1 MALNRVTLD
10 DKYDLAKSRIFVTGF
25 QALVRLCLMQKERDR
40 RAGLNTAGYVTG
52 YRGSPLGTLDQQF
65 IRARR
70 HLDRYDVLFQGGLN
84 EDIAATALWGS
95 QQAEL
100 RGEGKFDG
108 VFGLWYGKG
117 PGVDRT
123 GDVFRHAN
131 FAGASRYGGVLAL
144 MGDDHTAE
152 SSTTAH
158 QSEYHFID
166 VMIPI
171 LNPAGVQEILDYG
184 LYGWAM
190 SRFCGT
196 WVALKSMHE
205 TVESTAVIDGSLER
219 VNITIPRDFAM
230 PDGGLNIRLRDTI
243 LGQEAR
249 LHDYKRDAMLAFVR
263 ANKLNTY
270 ITSGGRK
277 PRIGIITVGKSYLD
291 VRQALDELGI
301 DEVKCNDLGI
311 RLYKIGCPWPIGRD
325 DLKSFAEGL
334 ELIIV
339 IEEKRSLLEVQVREE
354 LYGTANQPVCIGKK
368 DEAGNWLFPVK
379 GALDPN
385 EVAICIGDRILQRV
399 GPNEEI
405 ARRVAGLKEAQ
416 RILAETTDIAVRTP
430 YFCSGCPH
438 NSSTVVPDG
447 MRAYAG
453 IGCHYMAQWMDRSTL
468 GYTQMGGEGANWIGE
483 APFSKR
489 AHVFQNLGDGTYNH
503 SGYMAI
509 RGAIAA
515 GVNIT
520 YKILFNDAVAMT
532 GGQANDGGLTVPQIA
547 RQVAAEGAKR
557 IVVVTDEPW
566 KYSKRE
572 DWPRGLTIHHRD
584 DLIPVQ
590 EELARIPGVTVLIYD
605 QTCAAEKRRRRKR
618 GTFPDPDKRVI
629 INELV
634 CEGCGDCGV
643 KSNCVS
649 VQPLETEWGRKR
661 TIDQSSC
668 NKDFSCV
675 KGFCPSF
682 VTVTGAK
689 LKQGT
694 AGALTSPQPKSDVSD
709 FGHLKVPNSGK
720 PEFGRGE
727 VGSPREPGEGKPS
740 HAQSK
745 QGAPLPAGGEREI
758 TGNGDLPEP
767 DLPPIKQTFDVIV
780 TGVGGTGIVTIGG
793 ILGMA
798 AHLEGKG
805 VGVLDMAGLAQKGGA
820 VHSHMRIAERP
831 EDIHAIRI
839 AAGAADLVLGGDIVV
854 AGNKKVLAAVKHGS
868 TVMVINM
875 AEFLPGDFTRNP
887 DFSLP
892 TERLKRAIIA
902 DAGREKTHF
911 IDATR
916 AALAL
921 FGNTVAANIFL
932 VGYAYQLGAIPLS
945 AASID
950 EAIALNG
957 EAVEMNKAAFRWGR
971 RAAIDREALAAVIEP
986 APAQLSDA
994 RKLSQSFAE
1003 VVARRVEFLTAYQ
1016 DARYAARYRGWVDRT
1031 QAVEAERVPG
1041 RSGLAEAV
1049 ARYLFKLMAYKDE
1062 YEVARLYSDGSFMK
1076 QVHSELGGERLR
1088 FHVHLA
1094 PPLLA
1099 PVNKATGEPKKLTF
1113 GPWIFPLFKVLAKFK
1128 GLRGTPF
1135 DPFGY
1140 SCERKTERA
1149 LIADYEAMLT
1159 EVLPKLAVSNH
1170 HIAVGLAAIPE
1181 KIRGFGH
1188 VKMRHLKAAK
1198 ADEAALFEQF
1208 RAGPRPLLR
1217 AAE

>member
-1 MALNRVTLD
+1 MAPNHVTLD

-25 QALVRLCLMQKERDR
+25 QSIVRLCLMQKERDR
-40 RAGLNTAGYVTG
+40 LAGLNTAGYVTG

-65 IRARR
+65 IRAQRT
-70 HLDRYDVLFQGGLN
+70 LDKYDIKFQSGIN
-84 EDIAATALWGS
+84 EDIAATALWGT

-100 RGEGKFDG
+100 RGEGKYDG

-131 FAGASRYGGVLAL
+131 FAGTSKHGGVLAL

-205 TVESTAVIDGSLER
+205 TVESTAVIDGSLDR
-219 VNITIPRDFAM
+219 VNIVMPTDFEM
-230 PDGGLNIRLRDTI
+230 PEGGLNIRLRDTI

-263 ANKLNTY
+263 ANKLNRY
-270 ITSGGRK
+270 ITSGGRNPK
-277 PRIGIITVGKSYLD
+277 IGIITVGKSYLD
-291 VRQALDELGI
+291 VRQALDELSL

-311 RLYKIGCPWPIGRD
+311 RLYKIGCPWPISRQ
-325 DLKSFAEGL
+325 DLKQFAEGL

-339 IEEKRSLLEVQVREE
+339 VEEKRSLLEVQVREE
-354 LYGTANQPVCIGKK
+354 LYGTANQPVCIGKR
-368 DEAGNWLFPVK
+368 DEQGNWLFPVK

-385 EVAICIGDRILQRV
+385 DVALCIGERILQRI
-399 GPNEEI
+399 GPNEQIGAEV
-405 ARRVAGLKEAQ
+405 ARLKEAQ
-416 RILAETTDIAVRTP
+416 RILAETRDVAARTP

-438 NSSTVVPDG
+438 NTSTVVPEG

-489 AHVFQNLGDGTYNH
+489 KHVFQNLGDGTYNH

-509 RGAIAA
+509 RGAIAS

-547 RQVAAEGAKR
+547 RQVAAEGAKK

-566 KYSKRE
+566 KYAKRE
-572 DWPRGLTIHHRD
+572 NWPAGLTIHHRD
-584 DLIPVQ
+584 ELNEVQ
-590 EELARIPGVTVLIYD
+590 KGLAEIPGVSVLIYD

-675 KGFCPSF
+675 RGFCPSF
-682 VTVTGAK
+682 VTVHGGQLKKGTGIAADHG
-689 LKQGT
+689 L
-694 AGALTSPQPKSDVSD
+694 V
-709 FGHLKVPNSGK
+709 
-720 PEFGRGE
+720 
-727 VGSPREPGEGKPS
+727 
-740 HAQSK
+740 
-745 QGAPLPAGGEREI
+745 
-758 TGNGDLPEP
+758 DLPEP
-767 DLPPIKQTFDVIV
+767 KLPAIDGTYDIIV
-780 TGVGGTGIVTIGG
+780 TGVGGTGVVTIGG

-805 VGVLDMAGLAQKGGA
+805 VGVLDQAGLAQKGGA
-820 VHSHMRIAERP
+820 VYSHMRIAERP
-831 EDIHAIRI
+831 EDIHAIRV
-839 AAGAADLVLGGDIVV
+839 AAASAELVLGGDIVV
-854 AGNKKVLAAVKHGS
+854 AGNKKILAAVKHGK
-868 TVMVINM
+868 TDMVINL
-875 AEFLPGDFTRNP
+875 AEFLPGDFTRNA

-892 TERLKRAIIA
+892 TERLKRTILAS
-902 DAGREKTHF
+902 AGPEKTYF
-911 IDATR
+911 IDASR
-916 AALAL
+916 AASTL
-921 FGNTVAANIFL
+921 FGSTVGANIFL
-932 VGYAYQLGAIPLS
+932 VGFAYQLGALPLRRE
-945 AASID
+945 SI
-950 EAIALNG
+950 EQAIELNG
-957 EAVEMNKAAFRWGR
+957 EAVAMNKAAFHWGR
-971 RAAIDREALAAVIEP
+971 RAALDPKAVEALIKP
-986 APAQLSDA
+986 APGVTSDA
-994 RKLSQSFAE
+994 RRLSQSFDE
-1003 VVARRVEFLTAYQ
+1003 TVERRVAFLTAYQ
-1016 DARYAARYRGWVDRT
+1016 SGRYAQRYRAWVEK
-1031 QAVEAERVPG
+1031 AKAAEAEKAPG
-1041 RSGLAEAV
+1041 RSGLADAV

-1062 YEVARLYSDGSFMK
+1062 YEVARLYSDGAFVK
-1076 QVHSELGGERLR
+1076 QVNGELGGENLR
-1088 FHVHLA
+1088 FDVHLA

-1099 PVNKATGEPKKLTF
+1099 RTDKSTGEPKKMTF
-1113 GPWIFPLFKVLAKFK
+1113 GPWIFTLFGVLAKFK
-1128 GLRGTPF
+1128 FLRGTVF

-1140 SCERKTERA
+1140 SVERKTERQ
-1149 LIADYEAMLT
+1149 LVRDYEAMLT
-1159 EVLPKLAVSNH
+1159 EILDKLTPENH
-1170 HIAVGLAAIPE
+1170 HVAVGLAAIPE

-1188 VKMRHLKAAK
+1188 IKLRHLKAAK
-1198 ADEAALFEQF
+1198 ADEAALLDQF
-1208 RAGPRPLLR
+1208 RSGRAPLLK

>member
-1 MALNRVTLD
+1 MALNHVTLD
-10 DKYDLAKSRIFVTGF
+10 DKYDLSRSRIFVTGF
-25 QALVRLCLMQKERDR
+25 QAIVRLCLMQKELDR

-52 YRGSPLGTLDQQF
+52 YRGSPLGTLDLQF
-65 IRARR
+65 MRAQRV
-70 HLDRYDVLFQGGLN
+70 LDKYDVRFQPGLN
-84 EDIAATALWGS
+84 EDIAATALWGT

-100 RGEGKFDG
+100 RGEGRFDG

-131 FAGASRYGGVLAL
+131 FAGTSKHGGVLAL

-219 VNITIPRDFAM
+219 VNIVIPQDFAM
-230 PDGGLNIRLRDTI
+230 PEGGLNIRLRDTI

-249 LHDYKRDAMLAFVR
+249 LHDFKRDAMLAFVR
-263 ANKLNTY
+263 ANKLNKY
-270 ITSGGRK
+270 ITSGGRTPK
-277 PRIGIITVGKSYLD
+277 IGVITVGKSYLD

-311 RLYKIGCPWPIGRD
+311 RLYKIGCPWPISQR
-325 DLKSFAEGL
+325 DLKEFAQGL

-339 IEEKRSLLEVQVREE
+339 VEEKRSLIEVQVREE

-368 DEAGNWLFPVK
+368 DEQGNWLFPVK

-385 EVAICIGDRILQRV
+385 EVAICIGERILQRV
-399 GPNEEI
+399 GPNEQI
-405 ARRVAGLKEAQ
+405 AARVGQLKEAQ
-416 RILAETTDIAVRTP
+416 RILAETQDVAVRIP

-438 NSSTVVPDG
+438 NSSTVVPEG

-489 AHVFQNLGDGTYNH
+489 PHVFQNLGDGTYNH

-547 RQVAAEGAKR
+547 RQVTAEGAKR
-557 IVVVTDEPW
+557 VVVVTDEPW
-566 KYSKRE
+566 KYSKGE
-572 DWPRGLTIHHRD
+572 DWPAGLTIHHRD
-584 DLIPVQ
+584 ELMTVQ
-590 EELARIPGVTVLIYD
+590 QELAKIPGVTVLIYD

-618 GTFPDPDKRVI
+618 GRFPDPDKRVI

-668 NKDFSCV
+668 NKDYSCV

-682 VTVTGAK
+682 VTVYGAK
-689 LKQGT
+689 LKQGVGV
-694 AGALTSPQPKSDVSD
+694 AADHAL
-709 FGHLKVPNSGK
+709 K
-720 PEFGRGE
+720 P
-727 VGSPREPGEGKPS
+727 
-740 HAQSK
+740 
-745 QGAPLPAGGEREI
+745 
-758 TGNGDLPEP
+758 LPEP
-767 DLPPIKQTFDVIV
+767 TLPALGKTYDIIV

-820 VHSHMRIAERP
+820 VYSHMRIAERS

-839 AAGAADLVLGGDIVV
+839 AAGGADLVLGGDIVV
-854 AGNKKVLAAVKHGS
+854 AGNRKVLAAVKHGV
-868 TVMVINM
+868 TEMVINL
-875 AEFLPGDFTRNP
+875 AEFLPGDFTRNA

-892 TERLKRAIIA
+892 TERLKRAIVA

-916 AALAL
+916 AATAL
-921 FGNTVAANIFL
+921 FGNSVGANIFL
-932 VGYAYQLGAIPLS
+932 VGYAYQLGAVPLA
-945 AASID
+945 AASI
-950 EAIALNG
+950 ERAIELNG
-957 EAVEMNKAAFRWGR
+957 EAVEMNKAAFHWGR
-971 RAAIDREALAAVIEP
+971 RAACEPAAVEALIKPKPEEG
-986 APAQLSDA
+986 SDA
-994 RKLSQSFAE
+994 RRLSRSFE
-1003 VVARRVEFLTAYQ
+1003 ETVDRRVAFLTAYQ
-1016 DARYAARYRGWVDRT
+1016 NAAYAARYRRF
-1031 QAVEAERVPG
+1031 VEKARAAEAARAPG
-1041 RSGLAEAV
+1041 KTGLADAV

-1062 YEVARLYSDGSFMK
+1062 YEVARLYADGAFLK
-1076 QVHSELGGERLR
+1076 QVNNELGGENLRL
-1088 FHVHLA
+1088 HVHLA

-1099 PVNKATGEPKKLTF
+1099 RKDKVSGEPGKMTF
-1113 GPWIFPLFKVLAKFK
+1113 GPWIFPLFRLLAKFK
-1128 GLRGTPF
+1128 FLRGTPF

-1140 SCERKTERA
+1140 STERRTERA
-1149 LIADYEAMLT
+1149 LVHDYEALLE
-1159 EVLPKLAVSNH
+1159 EVLAKLDAGNH
-1170 HIAVGLAAIPE
+1170 HVAVGLAAIPE

-1188 VKMRHLKAAK
+1188 VKLRHLRAAK
-1198 ADEAALFEQF
+1198 ADEAALLEQF
-1208 RAGPRPLLR
+1208 RAGPAPLLK